1 MRAKTVGIAFVYVLA
16 GWGGLGLGMGL
27 GGGKGWMETARGGW
41 ARCLKRLVPW
51 EEGGGKR
58 GRGKRGARW
67 VFVEL
72 HDFGR
77 LAFSFHRHHRPLL
90 LLLALVEEKG
100 GSCCHCWMIMGGFLG
115 GGCPW
120 LLGLGISDGRGREG
134 GREGRKKERK
144 GDEGGCFRLSRR
156 V

>member
-1 MRAKTVGIAFVYVLA
+1 
-16 GWGGLGLGMGL
+16 
-27 GGGKGWMETARGGW
+27 METARGGW
-41 ARCLKRLVPW
+41 GRLFK
-51 EEGGGKR
+51 EAAALGGRRGER

-72 HDFGR
+72 NDFGG
-77 LAFSFHRHHRPLL
+77 LAFSFHRPYRPLL

-115 GGCPW
+115 GAVRGFLVWGFPMEE
-120 LLGLGISDGRGREG
+120 GGREG
-134 GREGRKKERK
+134 GREERK